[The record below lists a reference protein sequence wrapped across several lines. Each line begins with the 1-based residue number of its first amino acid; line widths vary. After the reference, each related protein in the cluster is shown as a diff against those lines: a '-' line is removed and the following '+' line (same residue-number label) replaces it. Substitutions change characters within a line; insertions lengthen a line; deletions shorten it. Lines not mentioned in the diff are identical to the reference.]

1 MRMPHG
7 AWVLATRHQPREMC
21 NVCEQTGAHFV
32 SDDTETG
39 KVDGARV
46 GRSATDNQAGSVK
59 ACKVGDFV
67 IVNETTVCGHPV
79 LHGFKPAAG

>member
-7 AWVLATRHQPREMC
+7 TCVLAARHQPRKMRH
-21 NVCEQTGAHFV
+21 VCEQVGAYFV
-32 SDDTETG
+32 SDDAEPG
-39 KVDGARV
+39 KVDSARV

-79 LHGFKPAAG
+79 LHGFEPAAG